1 MRPVAEVLKA
11 RDAEAA
17 ALERVCSALRAEHT
31 PGNGR
36 ELSRRAAPAMS
47 RPLLLRA
54 IGETGN
60 PSEE

>member
-1 MRPVAEVLKA
+1 MLKA

-17 ALERVCSALRAEHT
+17 ALEGLRVALRAAYA

-47 RPLLLRA
+47 RPLMLRV

-60 PSEE
+60 PPGG

>member
-1 MRPVAEVLKA
+1 MLKA

-17 ALERVCSALRAEHT
+17 ALERLCSALRAEHT

-47 RPLLLRA
+47 RPLVLRA

-60 PSEE
+60 PPEE

>member
-1 MRPVAEVLKA
+1 MLKA

-17 ALERVCSALRAEHT
+17 ALEGLRVALRAEYA
-31 PGNGR
+31 PGDGR

-47 RPLLLRA
+47 RPLTLRA

-60 PSEE
+60 RPKG